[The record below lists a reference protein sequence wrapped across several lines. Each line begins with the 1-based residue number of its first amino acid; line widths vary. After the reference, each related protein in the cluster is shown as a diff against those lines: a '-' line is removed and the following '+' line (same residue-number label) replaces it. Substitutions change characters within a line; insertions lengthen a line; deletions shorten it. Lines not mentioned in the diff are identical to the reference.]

1 MLFRKLAISNLLTH
15 RTRTLLTAAAIA
27 LSVSLVVSVTSG
39 YASFEAAA
47 LRFFTQYLGNTD
59 AVFSPANYGAEVP
72 VSLIDQVAADPR
84 VKQAIGRL
92 ETESGLGEGPGRVA
106 EVIGLRRPQDTLVE
120 QLRLEHGRWFETSD
134 GDEAVIDQALAAQ
147 QHLKVGDYFDLPGLG
162 GEKLHLE
169 IVGIAHKPE
178 VLAQF
183 RPTLY
188 LPIHTLQK
196 FKKFGDNVTRIAVE
210 LYDRKDADQFGV
222 DWTEKLKTLAP
233 GVKLRM
239 TGQSRDMLAQN
250 LQAVNLLSYMGGLI
264 SMAAAMFI
272 VFSALSMGVTERQRT
287 LAMLRAI
294 GAFKGQIAWLVVIE
308 GLIVATVGA
317 VAGVAL
323 GVIWIRLLVWKFSV
337 LFSAGVVVSKGGVL
351 FGTAGSILAA
361 LLASLLPAWS
371 AARVTPLEAMVQMAK
386 PGSSKTKWICAVI
399 GLLLIAIDP
408 IVLHGPIDRI
418 VTALGASS
426 PQYATRLVKF
436 WEHFTIGLPL
446 GILGFFLIAP
456 LFVWAFEKVLGPV
469 IAAVLGLRYTLLKQ
483 QLSSGIWRAAGTCTA
498 MMIGLAALIVLQTE
512 GKTAIGGWKLPDKFP
527 DVFIVNFTGIDLSDA
542 KKLEEVPGIRK
553 GEVMPIA
560 VTSPGLPGNFFGLA
574 GIMLMP
580 DRTMFIGVDPDKAFQ
595 MMELD
600 FREGNAKD
608 AQRMLKMGRHVL
620 VTEEFRNLKNLHLG
634 DKLPLK
640 TNHGMVDYTIAG
652 VVWSP
657 GIDVMV
663 TIFDMSRQMDQ
674 RTAACVFGSIDDAR
688 RDFGINRFLLF
699 AANLDYFTD
708 KEVVLKDVQKTLRA
722 QGMRAGDVRQ
732 IKYRI
737 QETFNNMLLLV
748 STVAFAAMGV
758 SALGVTN
765 TVMAS
770 IRSRRWTFG
779 ILRSI
784 GVTRLQLM
792 RLVIAEAIL
801 LGAVACALGIL
812 AGFELA
818 FNAEAMMVNI
828 TGYKPAMIIPWNF
841 VLIGGGII
849 VAVSLVASLWPAAW
863 VARAQ
868 PLDLLQA
875 GRAAT

>member
-1 MLFRKLAISNLLTH
+1 MLFRKLAVANLLSH

-72 VSLIDQVAADPR
+72 VSLVDEVAADPR

-92 ETESGLGEGPGRVA
+92 ETESGLGEGPGRAA
-106 EVIGLRRPQDTLVE
+106 EVFGLRRPQDNLVE
-120 QLRLEHGRWFETSD
+120 QLRMEHGQWFDTSD
-134 GDEAVIDQALAAQ
+134 GNEAVIDQALAAQ

-162 GEKLHLE
+162 GDKLHLK

-183 RPTLY
+183 RPSLY

-196 FKKFGDNVTRIAVE
+196 FKKFGNNVTRIAVE
-210 LYDRKDADQFGV
+210 LKDRKDADQFGA

-233 GVKLRM
+233 SVKLRM

-294 GAFKGQIAWLVVIE
+294 GAFKGQVAWLVVIE
-308 GLIVATVGA
+308 GLIVASVGA
-317 VAGVAL
+317 AAGVAL
-323 GVIWIRLLVWKFSV
+323 GILWIRLLVWKFSV
-337 LFSAGVVVSKGGVL
+337 LFSAGVVISKGGVL
-351 FGTAGSILAA
+351 MGTAGSIGAA
-361 LLASLLPAWS
+361 LVASLLPAWS
-371 AARVTPLEAMVQMAK
+371 AARVTPLEAMVPMAK
-386 PGSSKTKWICAVI
+386 TSSGKSKWICAAV

-408 IVLHGPIDRI
+408 LVLQGPTGRI
-418 VTALGASS
+418 IAALGASS
-426 PQYATRLVKF
+426 PEYMSRLVKF

-456 LFVWAFEKVLGPV
+456 LFVWAFEKILGPV

-483 QLSSGIWRAAGTCTA
+483 QLSGGLWRAAGTCTA

-542 KKLEEVPGIRK
+542 HKLEDIPGIRK
-553 GEVMPIA
+553 GEVMPVA
-560 VTSPGLPGNFFGLA
+560 VTSPGLPGGFFGLA
-574 GIMLMP
+574 GIMLIP
-580 DRTMFIGVDPDKAFQ
+580 DATMFIGVDPDKAFK

-600 FREGNAKD
+600 FREGNARD
-608 AQRMLKMGRHVL
+608 AERMLKMGRHVL
-620 VTEEFRNLKNLHLG
+620 VTEEFKNLKNLHVG

-674 RTAACVFGSIDDAR
+674 RTAACVFGSLQDAE
-688 RDFGINRFLLF
+688 RDFGIKRFLLF
-699 AANLDYFTD
+699 AANLEYFTD

-732 IKYRI
+732 IKFRI

-748 STVAFAAMGV
+748 STVAFAAMAV

-770 IRSRRWTFG
+770 IRSRRWIFG

-784 GVTRLQLM
+784 GVTRLQLL

-818 FNAEAMMVNI
+818 MNAESMVVNI
-828 TGYKPAMIIPWNF
+828 TGYAPPLIIPWNF
-841 VLIGGGII
+841 VAIGGGII
-849 VAVSLVASLWPAAW
+849 VIVSLVASLWPAAW